1 MRKQLI
7 CQVLKKI
14 YRKYVFFAIPGVLKK
29 NRTLTGKL
37 LTNFVSIGMHS
48 CLFAQPYFSI
58 YYVLILENK
67 LNTSRNT
74 FKI

>member
-1 MRKQLI
+1 MPGVEKNIPKVR
-7 CQVLKKI
+7 
-14 YRKYVFFAIPGVLKK
+14 FFAIPGVLKK